1 MVIILS
7 IVVLGST
14 FGVIFIHDSDRDDK
28 APITIAP
35 TVKQFDMPMVEIK
48 GGSFIM
54 GSDLNTDPDA
64 EEDEAPRHQVTVS
77 SFKMG
82 KYLVTQSEWKQVMED
97 TKAQKSK
104 NGKYPMINVTWE
116 EVQTFISRLNE
127 QTGRHFRLPT
137 EAEWEYAARGG
148 AKASNKGSIY
158 SGGDDLKTMGW
169 YADNSGNR
177 PHPVGMLAPNA
188 LGLYDMSGNVWE
200 YCSDWYGDYQAK
212 KQTNP
217 KGPAT
222 GDYHVI
228 RGGSWN
234 SSSHCCRITYRQDN
248 SIISPTPDIGFR
260 LVEE

>member
-1 MVIILS
+1 
-7 IVVLGST
+7 
-14 FGVIFIHDSDRDDK
+14 
-28 APITIAP
+28 
-35 TVKQFDMPMVEIK
+35 
-48 GGSFIM
+48 
-54 GSDLNTDPDA
+54 
-64 EEDEAPRHQVTVS
+64 
-77 SFKMG
+77 
-82 KYLVTQSEWKQVMED
+82 
-97 TKAQKSK
+97 
-104 NGKYPMINVTWE
+104 MINVTWE

-148 AKASNKGSIY
+148 DKASNKGSIY

-200 YCSDWYGDYQAK
+200 YCSDWYDDYQAK